1 MCLGVPGRIL
11 SVEEGDLRLARVAF
25 GEVVKEASLAFVP
38 EARPGDHV
46 IVHAG
51 MALEVIDEAA
61 ARKVFRALADLEAAR
76 AEGAP

>member
-11 SVEEGDLRLARVAF
+11 SVAEDSLRTARVAF

-46 IVHAG
+46 LVHAG
-51 MALEVIDEAA
+51 LALEVIDAAEAV
-61 ARKVFRALADLEAAR
+61 KVFEALRELEQAQEAR
-76 AEGAP
+76 P